1 MGFSISF
8 SEYSKRKIKDIH
20 KAFFYLQKTL
30 AANTTSHLAYAV
42 PVLSLRLLV

>member
-20 KAFFYLQKTL
+20 KAFFYLEKILVL
-30 AANTTSHLAYAV
+30 AANTTSHLAI
-42 PVLSLRLLV
+42 LV